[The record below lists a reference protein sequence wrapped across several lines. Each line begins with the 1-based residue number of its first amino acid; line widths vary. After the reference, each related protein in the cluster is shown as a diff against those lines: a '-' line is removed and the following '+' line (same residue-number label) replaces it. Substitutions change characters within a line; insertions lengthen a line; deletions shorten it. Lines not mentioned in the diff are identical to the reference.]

1 LIELLTSNWI
11 GFGVAGTIIVFTL
24 LLIISMRPDA
34 ATLVVL
40 FLLYANIPVIAK
52 LFYGVPHI
60 VATSFSLL
68 LVFPLGSYLIIRR
81 QKLIIDF
88 PFLLMTGFWGTS
100 ILSALL
106 FAKNMDRAVEW
117 LGTYLF
123 EGLALYFLIIN
134 VIRKPETLRRVIW
147 ALLLTGGLLG
157 TMTLYQEVT
166 HSYHHTFGGLAQR
179 YEYDELDSE
188 KIIIEKEKRKGSR
201 SKDITIHRAGGPIG
215 NPNRYGQMMV
225 VLLPLGLF
233 RFWSENSLRMR
244 LLAVVFTLLI
254 LSGVLLSYSRA
265 AFVAILLLLI
275 VMTFMRYIR
284 PSQLMVSA
292 ALLVMITLVAA
303 PGYWT
308 RMDTIRGVEGLV
320 SKNASVKPDAIT
332 RSRITETLA
341 ALYVFFDYPILGVGP
356 AQYSKYYSIEY
367 MGISE
372 IAFRRV
378 TTTRRA
384 HCLYTELAAE
394 TGIVGFSL
402 FMAIV
407 FFIMIHLMKARRRWI
422 NKNPEFSH
430 MATAILLSIIAYL
443 GTAIFAHLSYQRY
456 YWSLIALGGAAI
468 HIFAS
473 EASDDELPDMRS

>member
-1 LIELLTSNWI
+1 
-11 GFGVAGTIIVFTL
+11 
-24 LLIISMRPDA
+24 
-34 ATLVVL
+34 
-40 FLLYANIPVIAK
+40 
-52 LFYGVPHI
+52 
-60 VATSFSLL
+60 
-68 LVFPLGSYLIIRR
+68 
-81 QKLIIDF
+81 
-88 PFLLMTGFWGTS
+88 
-100 ILSALL
+100 
-106 FAKNMDRAVEW
+106 
-117 LGTYLF
+117 
-123 EGLALYFLIIN
+123 
-134 VIRKPETLRRVIW
+134 
-147 ALLLTGGLLG
+147 
-157 TMTLYQEVT
+157 
-166 HSYHHTFGGLAQR
+166 
-179 YEYDELDSE
+179 
-188 KIIIEKEKRKGSR
+188 
-201 SKDITIHRAGGPIG
+201 
-215 NPNRYGQMMV
+215 
-225 VLLPLGLF
+225 
-233 RFWSENSLRMR
+233 
-244 LLAVVFTLLI
+244 
-254 LSGVLLSYSRA
+254 LLSYSRA